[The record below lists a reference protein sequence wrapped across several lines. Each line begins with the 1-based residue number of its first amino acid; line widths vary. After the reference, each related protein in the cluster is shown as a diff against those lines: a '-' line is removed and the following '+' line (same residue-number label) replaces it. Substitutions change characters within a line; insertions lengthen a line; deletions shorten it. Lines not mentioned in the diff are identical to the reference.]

1 MSKLDQRLVD
11 MAKALN
17 LRVVLSKDVV
27 HGSYTPCI
35 NTIALN
41 PNVTYNTLNAIF
53 AHELIHATGH
63 PDYLKRPIISTLVN
77 IGCLY
82 PTIET
87 TLQRRNEEVIAEYG
101 AMLLCDMFGIDYDKV
116 AMSKYILSHL
126 DSDEM
131 FNDTTRDAKNAV
143 KFLIDLERKAVS

>member
-1 MSKLDQRLVD
+1 MDKLDQRLID
-11 MAKALN
+11 IAKALN
-17 LRVVLSKDVV
+17 LRVVLSEDVA
-27 HGSYTPCI
+27 HGSYTPSI
-35 NTIALN
+35 STIALN

-101 AMLLCDMFGIDYDKV
+101 AMLLCDVFGIDYNK
-116 AMSKYILSHL
+116 ASMSKYILSHL
-126 DSDEM
+126 DSDEISSE
-131 FNDTTRDAKNAV
+131 TLHDAKKAT